1 MPLLY
6 ENKKAKFLNILKNGL
21 NPFKKFVATGE
32 IKEEIGMVKSRK
44 AFFET
49 IREIIKENENFIQPI
64 IGGVGVGKTHL
75 FWALKRELLYNNSIY
90 ISLENVYRKFHYNL
104 YTELID
110 TLTVEALRSI
120 TNKLCNEWGALEKK
134 FGFFHIADI
143 EKIRK
148 KGYEMNEEK
157 FLDRVALLDVVN
169 AITAHQLDPYKR
181 HEAENWLLGEL
192 MELRDLARLNL
203 MHDLRGKNNA
213 FTLLKFVIENA
224 KLGTVLFIDDF
235 EKIISML
242 NPQDET
248 DDIFDPSYFYGN
260 ENSPNSSG
268 PQKMFKNI
276 LQLQEIKGLKILIT
290 LKTVD
295 ALEEIKDLI
304 KERNPNLLL
313 TFKEPVFIMDFTESD
328 IFSFYKKNM
337 EYFIRNIEYL
347 DFLEEFP
354 DTFYPLNERTLKNIF
369 EKGNGNPREIIKLLI
384 RIFNDIIY
392 TDEKLEDILSSYD
405 IFA

>member
-6 ENKKAKFLNILKNGL
+6 ENKKAKFLNILKNGI
-21 NPFKKFVATGE
+21 NPFKKFVSTGE

-49 IREIIKENENFIQPI
+49 IRKIIKENENFIQPI

-110 TLTVEALRSI
+110 TLSVEALRSI

-148 KGYEMNEEK
+148 KGYEANEGK
-157 FLDRVALLDVVN
+157 FPDRVALLDVIN

-181 HEAENWLLGEL
+181 LEAENWLLGEL

-213 FTLLKFVIENA
+213 YTLLKFVIENA

-242 NPQDET
+242 NPQDDADE
-248 DDIFDPSYFYGN
+248 IFDPSYFYGDTS
-260 ENSPNSSG
+260 SPDSKG
-268 PQKMFKNI
+268 AQKMFKNI
-276 LQLQEIKGLKILIT
+276 LQLQDIKGLKILIT

-295 ALEEIKDLI
+295 ALEEIKELI

-313 TFKEPVFIMDFTESD
+313 TFKEPVFMTDFTESD
-328 IFSFYKKNM
+328 IVSFYKKNM

-392 TDEKLEDILSSYD
+392 SDDKLEDILSSYD

>member
-6 ENKKAKFLNILKNGL
+6 ENKKAKFLNILKIGM

-32 IKEEIGMVKSRK
+32 IKEEIGLSNSRK
-44 AFFET
+44 DFIDT
-49 IREIIKENENFIQPI
+49 LREIIRKNKNFIQPI
-64 IGGVGVGKTHL
+64 IGDVGVGKTHL
-75 FWALKRELLYNNSIY
+75 FWALKWKLLYNNIIY

-104 YTELID
+104 YTEFID
-110 TLTVEALRSI
+110 TLGVEPLRSI

-148 KGYEMNEEK
+148 KGYEMMEGK
-157 FLDRVALLDVVN
+157 FPDRVALLDVIN

-181 HEAENWLLGEL
+181 LEAENWLLGEL
-192 MELRDLARLNL
+192 MEMRDLARLNL
-203 MHDLRGKNNA
+203 MHDLRGRNNA

-235 EKIISML
+235 EKIISL
-242 NPQDET
+242 IKPQDEA
-248 DDIFDPSYFYGN
+248 DDIFDPSYLYGSQD
-260 ENSPNSSG
+260 SPDSKG
-268 PQKMFKNI
+268 AQKMFKNI
-276 LQLQEIKGLKILIT
+276 LQLQDIRGMKILIT
-290 LKTVD
+290 LKTID
-295 ALEEIKDLI
+295 ALEEIKEMI

-313 TFKEPVFIMDFTESD
+313 TFKEPVIMKNFTKSD
-328 IFSFYKKNM
+328 IFSFYKKNL
-337 EYFIRNIEYL
+337 EHFIRSIDYL

-354 DTFYPLNERTLKNIF
+354 DTFYPLNERTLKNIHN
-369 EKGNGNPREIIKLLI
+369 KADGNPREIIKLLI

-392 TDEKLEDILSSYD
+392 TDDKLEDILKNYEV
-405 IFA
+405 FA